1 MSTNKNDSHNRCKDA
16 IGSHHVYSITH
27 RHSRRPGQYRSSSG
41 GKTDW
46 LGLQYYSTALPKS
59 AKVFALIPEAMP
71 LAESHDVL
79 LAGTGGIAGI
89 FSGLMDSMAGEKM
102 SALLKASASLR
113 SSGLSSEQITE
124 AGKQV
129 FLYIRERDPYLV
141 DQLITAAPSIKGH
154 FGL

>member
-1 MSTNKNDSHNRCKDA
+1 MTAIIVAKMQSGAIMSIQSLVDTVATQVNIDQALAEKLTGSVFSVLQHSTPE
-16 IGSHHVYSITH
+16 IGE
-27 RHSRRPGQYRSSSG
+27 
-41 GKTDW
+41 
-46 LGLQYYSTALPKS
+46 
-59 AKVFALIPEAMP
+59 KVFALIPEAKP